1 MIHMTTHIP
10 ADAGNGHYSRFN
22 EGLLLLLVDA
32 LHSCRFG
39 TFLFDCKKH
48 RLIANLENR
57 TASVWTWVN
66 GFRPQLTEQTFVPKQ
81 VLNPP
86 LPGLLKR
93 IVLWEAMFMRWSGQ
107 PLVQEPPI
115 STNFFSD
122 NAQRTPTWQL
132 PQGTVNALNVALTH
146 KYHEARRIQELEEK
160 VASLEAKVKGR
171 RGSRH

>member
-1 MIHMTTHIP
+1 
-10 ADAGNGHYSRFN
+10 
-22 EGLLLLLVDA
+22 
-32 LHSCRFG
+32 
-39 TFLFDCKKH
+39 
-48 RLIANLENR
+48 
-57 TASVWTWVN
+57 VWTWVN

>member
-1 MIHMTTHIP
+1 
-10 ADAGNGHYSRFN
+10 
-22 EGLLLLLVDA
+22 
-32 LHSCRFG
+32 
-39 TFLFDCKKH
+39 
-48 RLIANLENR
+48 
-57 TASVWTWVN
+57 VWTWVN

-146 KYHEARRIQELEEK
+146 KDHEARRIQELEEK